1 MKWTYTV
8 PPLLKG
14 LAFLAR
20 RPYGR
25 SRATVLDPRATLV
38 DRQRPPLAEAAATLQ
53 AGEGLLPRVQE
64 LMLSQVA
71 PLGKALGAQVTG
83 VGPLARVDAPVTGQ
97 Q

>member
-1 MKWTYTV
+1 M
-8 PPLLKG
+8 
-14 LAFLAR
+14 
-20 RPYGR
+20 
-25 SRATVLDPRATLV
+25 

-71 PLGKALGAQVTG
+71 PLGKALGAQVAG